1 LTAAIDIRVELEQHN
16 GMKERL
22 VLSLATLALATLVPV
37 AGSAQTVQV
46 TATVPPPPPPVT
58 VTVAPQPME
67 VTVAPMPM
75 EVAPAREEHS
85 GFFFRGTVGPGYGRA
100 AVTDVDLSVGG
111 VGVGFR
117 LEIGGSVMPNLA
129 IYTDLGGMGIP
140 CPKVN
145 YGGSSGTSSSTLGF
159 AGIGGGLCYYLMPV
173 NLYIGTVFR
182 ALQLSVDDGSGTTS
196 SSDIGFGASLMVGKE
211 FWVGPRWS
219 LGPALEIEYG
229 RVPDNGVTWS
239 VFSAAVTLSIT
250 RN

>member
-1 LTAAIDIRVELEQHN
+1 LTDAIDIRVELEQHN

-67 VTVAPMPM
+67 VAVAPMPM

-129 IYTDLGGMGIP
+129 IYADLGGMGIP
-140 CPKVN
+140 SPKVN
-145 YGGSSGTSSSTLGF
+145 YGGASGTSDSTLIF